1 MGLVIGITG
10 GIATGKT
17 TLAKYFEKWG
27 ATLVEADR
35 IGWELLAKADIYQ
48 NIIDKFGEKVSRDGR
63 IDRKE
68 LGKVVFSDRKK
79 REEFNKIVHPSLLK
93 IMKQKLEELKE
104 KHPESIIVVDA
115 ALIVEWSISDL
126 FDAIVVV
133 TSEKETQI
141 RRLGLSRKEAIDR
154 IDAQL
159 PHEEKVQYA
168 DYVVKNDDTIEKF
181 KKKIRT
187 LWEEINARKS
197 DR

>member
-17 TLAKYFEKWG
+17 TLAKCFEKWG
-27 ATLVEADR
+27 AILVEADR

-68 LGKVVFSDRKK
+68 LGKVIFSDRKK
-79 REEFNKIVHPSLLK
+79 REEFNKIVHPPLLK
-93 IMKQKLEELKE
+93 IMKQTLEELKE

-133 TSEKETQI
+133 TSKKETQI

-168 DYVVKNDDTIEKF
+168 DYVVKNDGTIEEF
-181 KKKIRT
+181 KKKIKT
-187 LWEEINARKS
+187 LWEEINTRKH
-197 DR
+197 